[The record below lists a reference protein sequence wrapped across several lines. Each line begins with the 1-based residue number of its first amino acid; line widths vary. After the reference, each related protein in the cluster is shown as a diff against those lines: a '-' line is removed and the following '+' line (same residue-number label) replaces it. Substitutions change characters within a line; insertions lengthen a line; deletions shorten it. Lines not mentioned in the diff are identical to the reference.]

1 MARRPKLNQREIIK
15 LCSLAPEVQHKKIPF
30 LYPMMEL
37 VLVVVAVVEEQEME
51 DLVEGL
57 ALEVDRWL
65 EEDLQVLV

>member
-1 MARRPKLNQREIIK
+1 
-15 LCSLAPEVQHKKIPF
+15 
-30 LYPMMEL
+30 MMEL
-37 VLVVVAVVEEQEME
+37 VVVVVAVVEEQEME